1 VYEAGLSFECTLDDL
16 REMKNEAG
24 KVTATMALLKVV
36 RIHINRDVYDEE
48 NGTIIMEKLDPVS
61 RLGGNT
67 YSLSRQM
74 FDMARPGNAGAER
87 KKALAGLAQTKSS

>member
-1 VYEAGLSFECTLDDL
+1 LDDL

-61 RLGGNT
+61 RLV
-67 YSLSRQM
+67 
-74 FDMARPGNAGAER
+74 GAQNGVMPPLRE
-87 KKALAGLAQTKSS
+87 LCFGPTP